1 MDVVD
6 FTFGLF
12 FEIKDSWIYGGT
24 GSTGYSEI
32 KLDLLA
38 KDNFKINVWK
48 CAETKRGQ
56 LAKLCDVPIE
66 KVKNISREEYEENT
80 EED

>member
-1 MDVVD
+1 MDAVD

-12 FEIKDSWIYGGT
+12 FEIKDSWIYGGE

-32 KLDLLA
+32 KLDLLT
-38 KDNFKINVWK
+38 KNNFEINVRK
-48 CAETKRGQ
+48 CAKAKRGQ

-80 EED
+80 ED